1 MCILYKEFQGLAK
14 FYIQLQLKLFLTQAQ
29 VLDCAQLNFNF
40 LRIKQLGFLKLNAVK
55 NLNVLSLQFI
65 IRARVSQQKISLK
78 NVQVNSQI
86 DFLS

>member
-1 MCILYKEFQGLAK
+1 MCILYKEFQGSAK
-14 FYIQLQLKLFLTQAQ
+14 LYIQLQLKLFSTQAR
-29 VLDCAQLNFNF
+29 VLDCAQLNLNF

-65 IRARVSQQKISLK
+65 KRARVSQQKISLK
-78 NVQVNSQI
+78 SVQVNSQI